1 MPTTMTP
8 KRIRLEIAGM
18 SCGACV
24 DRVRTALQRV
34 GGIRI
39 DDLRPGSAALELQPG
54 VETKAVVAAVA
65 AAGYEVLDV
74 GSLEGREESPPMSA
88 ARDAAGCCCAP
99 RGALRAR

>member
-34 GGIRI
+34 TGIHI
-39 DDLRPGSAALELQPG
+39 DDLRLGSALLKLQPG
-54 VETKAVVAAVA
+54 VETKTMVAAVA
-65 AAGYEVLDV
+65 AAGYQVLGV
-74 GSLEGREESPPMSA
+74 RSLEGREESPPLSD
-88 ARDAAGCCCAP
+88 ARQPAGCCCAP
-99 RGALRAR
+99 RGAVTPR

>member
-39 DDLRPGSAALELQPG
+39 DDLRLGSALLELQPR
-54 VETKAVVAAVA
+54 VETKTVVAAVA
-65 AAGYEVLDV
+65 AAGYQVRGV
-74 GSLEGREESPPMSA
+74 RSLEGREESPPMSD
-88 ARDAAGCCCAP
+88 ARQPAGCCCSARSAAAP
-99 RGALRAR
+99 R